1 MAWVPYTTA
10 GGVSEDAVKSVGQI
24 FTPCLLHN
32 ETGTAEAIKTVS
44 RQKGKKGEQCQY
56 THTHTH
62 THTQKQ
68 TKKKQAGRQTQRG
81 QHPHSHTHSHTPPR
95 ERGGGRRR
103 RRLHH
108 KDMSTIRGQTTR
120 RAKKEQ
126 TNVCTQQNATPLQ
139 AFDWQGNKE
148 YRRTNGE
155 GHRPNRDRSNEKGGQ
170 KRPKI
175 HWKHGQ
181 HERNKRRVPWPDVFH
196 DR

>member
-1 MAWVPYTTA
+1 MP
-10 GGVSEDAVKSVGQI
+10 I
-24 FTPCLLHN
+24 H
-32 ETGTAEAIKTVS
+32 
-44 RQKGKKGEQCQY
+44 

-62 THTQKQ
+62 THTK
-68 TKKKQAGRQTQRG
+68 TNKKKTGRQTDTER
-81 QHPHSHTHSHTPPR
+81 PTPTLTYPLTHTPKR
-95 ERGGGRRR
+95 EGGGRRR

-175 HWKHGQ
+175 H
-181 HERNKRRVPWPDVFH
+181 
-196 DR
+196 